1 MTFRP
6 ATTRCGL
13 AGLIEVTR
21 LTDSGFARSD
31 QAPRSVTNG
40 RRGSWDRHD
49 HVAVQ
54 QSDGIPAAAFADR
67 ASPLVRDPSAEA
79 RA

>member
-31 QAPRSVTNG
+31 PASRPVTKGRS
-40 RRGSWDRHD
+40 GSWDRHD
-49 HVAVQ
+49 HGAVQ